1 MFASSDWNVDLIP
14 KFLMANGRLVQLL
27 IHTGSCEW
35 PVLMMTL
42 NNTLYFLY
50 NAFTL
55 LLLLLSSIKILH
67 RNHNPRA
74 NWYKHYHLI
83 QLLCAENEDL
93 KDFLTIE

>member
-42 NNTLYFLY
+42 NTFYFLY

-55 LLLLLSSIKILH
+55 SFASIIHQNFTQKPKPDGELVQTLSL
-67 RNHNPRA
+67 N
-74 NWYKHYHLI
+74 
-83 QLLCAENEDL
+83 
-93 KDFLTIE
+93 TIALRRK